1 MTIEAQLDTIA
12 QHLLEIK
19 QLLRA
24 EKQPAAPVEKQ
35 PAAPVEPAQDPDE
48 YANATLEDCTEAA
61 RTLVK
66 SADDGSGVGKLSSI
80 LQSMNAKKVTELKP
94 TQFAAF
100 MRAVNGA

>member
-24 EKQPAAPVEKQ
+24 EKQPAAPVE
-35 PAAPVEPAQDPDE
+35 PVQDPDE